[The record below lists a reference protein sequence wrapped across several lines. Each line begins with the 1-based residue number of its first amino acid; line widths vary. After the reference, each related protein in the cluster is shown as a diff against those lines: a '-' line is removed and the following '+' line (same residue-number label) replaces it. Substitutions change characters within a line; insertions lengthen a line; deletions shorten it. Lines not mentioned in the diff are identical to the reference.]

1 MSASL
6 PIGLIMVGVGV
17 FMFVITMPRSGELVR
32 FLRQSESLEAGYTM
46 LLMFL
51 MVVGGVLA
59 LSNWNNQ

>member
-6 PIGLIMVGVGV
+6 PIGLIMFGVGV
-17 FMFVITMPRSGELVR
+17 FMFVIAMPHGGELVR
-32 FLRQSESLEAGYTM
+32 FLRGSESLEAAYTM

-59 LSNWNNQ
+59 LSNWNNL